1 MKEGPKLRK
10 SAYAAFDKQESR
22 AALLFIAPAFV
33 LLAVFIFYPMFR
45 ALLISFQN
53 FNLISAQAS
62 FAGFA
67 NYGKLLQ
74 DEAFGASLWH
84 SFYFT
89 IIVLPVQTAISLGL
103 ALLVQKKFRGVGFF
117 RTVYF
122 LPVVVSF
129 AIASTVFRLIYN
141 KDYGMLNI
149 ILKGIGLP
157 ALDFLSNPDI
167 SMLGIIALC
176 IWRAMGFV
184 MVIFLAGLNNIPES
198 LYEAAHVDGAGAWQ
212 RFFLI
217 TLPLLKRTMAFVV
230 IITTMDALKIF
241 IPIYITTSGGPAGS
255 TSTVVHFIYET
266 AFKQMNMGYAA
277 AAAFLF
283 FFLVLI
289 VSIVQLRLF
298 RTDVEY

>member
-1 MKEGPKLRK
+1 MRGYR
-10 SAYAAFDKQESR
+10 SAIYEKQESR
-22 AALLFIAPAFV
+22 AAFLFILPAFV
-33 LLAVFIFYPMFR
+33 LLAVFIFYPMLH
-45 ALLISFQN
+45 ALVISFQN
-53 FNLISAQAS
+53 YNLIAAEHH
-62 FAGFA
+62 FNGIA
-67 NYGKLLQ
+67 NYRKLFS
-74 DEAFGASLWH
+74 DETFGASLWH

-89 IIVLPVQTAISLGL
+89 LVVLPVQTAISLGL

-122 LPVVVSF
+122 VPVAVSF
-129 AIASTVFRLIYN
+129 AVASTIFRLIYN
-141 KDYGMLNI
+141 KDYGMLNAV
-149 ILKGIGLP
+149 LKGIGLP

-167 SMLGIIALC
+167 SMLGIIVLC

-184 MVIFLAGLNNIPES
+184 MVIFLAGLNNIPDS
-198 LYEAAHVDGAGAWQ
+198 LYEAAHVDGANAVQ
-212 RFFLI
+212 RFFLV

-289 VSIVQLRLF
+289 ISIVQLRVF

>member
-1 MKEGPKLRK
+1 MI
-10 SAYAAFDKQESR
+10 Q
-22 AALLFIAPAFV
+22 ALW
-33 LLAVFIFYPMFR
+33 
-45 ALLISFQN
+45 ISFQN
-53 FNLISAQAS
+53 YNLISSHSS
-62 FAGFA
+62 FAGMD
-67 NYGKLLQ
+67 NYRKLLS
-74 DEAFGASLWH
+74 DGSFGDSLWH

-89 IIVLPVQTAISLGL
+89 LVVLPVQTAISLGL
-103 ALLVQKKFRGVGFF
+103 AILVQKKFRGVGFF

-122 LPVVVSF
+122 IPVVVSF
-129 AIASTVFRLIYN
+129 AIASTIFRLIYN
-141 KDYGMLNI
+141 KDYGMLNV

-157 ALDFLSNPDI
+157 SVDFLSNPDI
-167 SMLGIIALC
+167 SMLGIIVLC

-198 LYEAAHVDGAGAWQ
+198 LYEAAHVDGASPIQ

-277 AAAFLF
+277 VAAFLF

-289 VSIVQLRLF
+289 ISIVQLRVF

>member
-1 MKEGPKLRK
+1 LKFYR
-10 SAYAAFDKQESR
+10 SAIYDKQESR
-22 AALLFIAPAFV
+22 AAYLFIVPAF
-33 LLAVFIFYPMFR
+33 LLLSVFIFYPMFR
-45 ALLISFQN
+45 ALLISFEN
-53 FNLISAQAS
+53 YNLISAQSS

-67 NYGKLLQ
+67 NYGKLFS
-74 DEAFGASLWH
+74 DGDFGASLWH

-89 IIVLPVQTAISLGL
+89 LVVLPVQTAISLGL

-122 LPVVVSF
+122 IPVVVSF
-129 AIASTVFRLIYN
+129 AIASTIFKLIYN
-141 KDYGMLNI
+141 KDYGMLNVL
-149 ILKGIGLP
+149 LKGIGLP
-157 ALDFLSNPDI
+157 GVDFLSNPDI

-176 IWRAMGFV
+176 IWKAMGFV
-184 MVIFLAGLNNIPES
+184 MVIFLAGLNNIPDS
-198 LYEAAHVDGAGAWQ
+198 LYEAAQVDGASPAQ

-283 FFLVLI
+283 FFLVLMI
-289 VSIVQLRLF
+289 SIVQLRIF